1 MDYSLLV
8 GIHNAE
14 QARDET
20 FVPATDQKRNQGQKP
35 LYCTTMEAI
44 QGEVKGKAAPQ
55 CYERLDTTRLIYKRL
70 VWGWTEWLEL

>member
-8 GIHNAE
+8 GIHIVD
-14 QARDET
+14 QAGDEA
-20 FVPATDQKRNQGQKP
+20 FMPVPDQKKNQGQKP

-55 CYERLDTTRLIYKRL
+55 YSERLDTTLPVLKAFI
-70 VWGWTEWLEL
+70 